1 MKTCNNCSTENHIA
15 AEKCVQCNMPDN
27 FTFQEMPTEAP
38 QVVKVET
45 VHCKNCA
52 TDNPGTGEKCVQC
65 NFPIQKKKAAPNV
78 SQIQMKANLK
88 VS

>member
-15 AEKCVQCNMPDN
+15 VEKCVQCNMKDN

-38 QVVKVET
+38 QVVKKENI
-45 VHCKNCA
+45 HCKNCA
-52 TDNPGTGEKCVQC
+52 AENPGDGEKCMEC
-65 NFPIQKKKAAPNV
+65 HFPIQRKGPSTYV
-78 SQIQMKANLK
+78 SQIPVKANLK

>member
-15 AEKCVQCNMPDN
+15 VEKCVQCKMPNN
-27 FTFQEMPTEAP
+27 FTYQEMPTEAP
-38 QVVKVET
+38 QIAKQET

-52 TDNPGTGEKCVQC
+52 TENPGTGEKCVQC
-65 NFPIQKKKAAPNV
+65 NFPIQRKV
-78 SQIQMKANLK
+78 HSTQISQIPVKANLK

>member
-15 AEKCVQCNMPDN
+15 AEKCVQCNMKNN
-27 FTFQEMPTEAP
+27 FTYQEMPNEAP
-38 QVVKVET
+38 QVVKVKT

-52 TDNPGTGEKCVQC
+52 TENPGNGEKCAQC
-65 NFPIQKKKAAPNV
+65 NFPIQRKTSTTQA
-78 SQIQMKANLK
+78 SQIPLKANLK

>member
-1 MKTCNNCSTENHIA
+1 MKTCNNCSTKNHIA
-15 AEKCVQCNMPDN
+15 TEKCVQCNMKDN

-38 QVVKVET
+38 QAVKEEK

-52 TDNPGTGEKCVQC
+52 TENPGNGEKCFEC
-65 NFPIQKKKAAPNV
+65 NFPIQRVKLPTQV
-78 SQIQMKANLK
+78 SQIPLKANLK

>member
-15 AEKCVQCNMPDN
+15 AEKCVQCHMPND
-27 FTFQEMPTEAP
+27 FTYQEMPTEAP

-45 VHCKNCA
+45 IHCKNCA
-52 TDNPGTGEKCVQC
+52 TENPGTGEKCVQC
-65 NFPIQKKKAAPNV
+65 NFPIQVKEQV
-78 SQIQMKANLK
+78 TQMSQIPVKVNLK